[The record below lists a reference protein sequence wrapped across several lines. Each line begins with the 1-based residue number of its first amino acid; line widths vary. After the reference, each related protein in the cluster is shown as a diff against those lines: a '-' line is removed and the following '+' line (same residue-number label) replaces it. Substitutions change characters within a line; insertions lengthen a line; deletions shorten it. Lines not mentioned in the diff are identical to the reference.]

1 MFSEE
6 EHEIVFIEDGFC
18 TSFRLVLR
26 AVSYACVVTKVRE
39 LFGWLL
45 IEVLISSIFCSG
57 QFIYRIQ
64 YIQFGHSAL
73 YI

>member
-45 IEVLISSIFCSG
+45 IEVLISLIT
-57 QFIYRIQ
+57 
-64 YIQFGHSAL
+64 
-73 YI
+73 

>member
-45 IEVLISSIFCSG
+45 IEVLISLIILFVEVNLSIEYNIFNL
-57 QFIYRIQ
+57 FNDV
-64 YIQFGHSAL
+64 
-73 YI
+73 